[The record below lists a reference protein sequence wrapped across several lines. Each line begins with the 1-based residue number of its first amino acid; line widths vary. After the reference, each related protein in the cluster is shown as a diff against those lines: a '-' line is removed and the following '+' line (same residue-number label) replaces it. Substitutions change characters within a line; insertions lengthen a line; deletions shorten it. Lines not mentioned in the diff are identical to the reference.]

1 MPAMAEHIERQTKQK
16 DAIRTQLAD
25 CDEFI
30 SAQDLHRSLQDSGMH
45 IGLATVYRR

>member
-30 SAQDLHRSLQDSGMH
+30 SIAACRIQACASAWPPFTAS
-45 IGLATVYRR
+45 